1 MKKVVLIG
9 TKHQEDGLINSNEL
23 LKILDKINPAVAFEE
38 IPPSFHD
45 LYYKS
50 KEKSNLESRAIIN
63 YLANH
68 TVIQI
73 PVDYCDVPNSFLEN
87 TGKVHKIVERRSYTY
102 RNLLDHNKIMAAK
115 NGFKYLNSEDYERIE
130 FELNTEILEV
140 VKLINDKRYSEYWN
154 TWLEIE
160 QIRENK
166 MLDTIY
172 EYSMANQYDVGV
184 FFIGAGHRKS
194 IINKIKNRSII
205 MNDVMKWEF
214 NNYNSLWD

>member
-1 MKKVVLIG
+1 MNKLVLIG

-23 LKILDKINPAVAFEE
+23 LKIIDKINPTVVFEE

-45 LYYKS
+45 LYYRS
-50 KEKSNLESRAIIN
+50 KERSNLESKAIIN
-63 YLANH
+63 YLVHH
-68 TVIQI
+68 TVKQI
-73 PVDYCDVPNSFLEN
+73 PVDYYNIPNSFFEN
-87 TGKVHKIVERRSYTY
+87 TGKVHEIVERRSYTY
-102 RNLLDHNKIMAAK
+102 RDLIDHNKRMAAK

-130 FELNTEILEV
+130 YEINTEILDV

-172 EYSMANQYDVGV
+172 EYSMVNQYDIGV

-194 IINKIKNRSII
+194 IISKIKNRSII
-205 MNDVMKWEF
+205 KNDSMKWEY
-214 NNYNSLWD
+214 NNYNNLLE